1 MKKKMLA
8 GVLAAVVGL
17 TGIPVP
23 TAAQQ
28 TSQKKH
34 TNAVSMISP
43 MEANRPQNAIMNQQ
57 EKLEEEEN
65 VPAEE
70 PDPLVIDDNGSVVP
84 ASTAALTK
92 ENSDS
97 EEDVTSGEAE
107 DVFSDGSTE
116 VSAAST
122 ILSDDNGEEDSGV
135 DSIGD
140 QEEELTDDVS

>member
-43 MEANRPQNAIMNQQ
+43 MEAIR
-57 EKLEEEEN
+57 
-65 VPAEE
+65 
-70 PDPLVIDDNGSVVP
+70 
-84 ASTAALTK
+84 AAK
-92 ENSDS
+92 
-97 EEDVTSGEAE
+97 VR
-107 DVFSDGSTE
+107 
-116 VSAAST
+116 
-122 ILSDDNGEEDSGV
+122 
-135 DSIGD
+135 
-140 QEEELTDDVS
+140 